1 MNNEVLSLEGEVKMN
16 TFKWLQSKRK
26 GSTIV
31 LVMIVLVILLLA
43 GAGLLNLGLHSRL
56 AAVRDAS
63 EISARCAADA
73 GLAKALYEMNQQ
85 LEAGS
90 WSDSN
95 LPYAMY
101 EALPGC
107 ESTFSYTVTPD
118 ANNRYDLQAIGNAGL
133 CQKTVSA
140 TLGIKGQF
148 EYAIFTKGPMVLR
161 NGTTVDWYNFDAD
174 DKPMKIG
181 TNSTAAGAITAKLG
195 VTINGDV
202 AVGDGGSPD
211 LVINNRAEAAI
222 GGNCYSLMEPHEMPS
237 VTVPD
242 SLLALPSQGA
252 IAGSTTITTS
262 GKYDSINLSGSNGKI
277 TIDGA
282 VTLYVVGGISLGN
295 TDQLLVVDAGT
306 NPDASL
312 TLYVGGNIVTN
323 NGSTVNNATM
333 DASKLKIYGLDTCL
347 AIDFK
352 NSGTFYGA
360 IYAPNADIHLYNA
373 VTIHGAVIGKSF
385 SQDVNANFYYDTSL
399 RTASAGDEGVYFA
412 IERWSEQQ

>member
-1 MNNEVLSLEGEVKMN
+1 MSNAIISLEGEVKMN
-16 TFKWLQSKRK
+16 TFKLLQSKRK

-31 LVMIVLVILLLA
+31 LVMIVLVVLLLA

-73 GLAKALYEMNQQ
+73 GLAKAMYEMNQK
-85 LEAGS
+85 LEGGS

-101 EALPGC
+101 EALPGT
-107 ESTFSYTVTPD
+107 EATFSYTVTPD
-118 ANNRYDLQAIGNAGL
+118 ANYRYDLQAIGNAGL

-140 TLGIKGQF
+140 TLGIKGLF
-148 EYAIFTKGPMVLR
+148 EYAIFTKGNILLR

-202 AVGDGGSPD
+202 AVGTGSSPD

-222 GGNCYSLMEPHEMPS
+222 SGGCYPLMEPHEMPS
-237 VTVPD
+237 ITVPD

-252 IAGSTTITTS
+252 ITGSTTITTS
-262 GKYDSINLSGSNGKI
+262 GKYDSINLSGTGGKI
-277 TIDGA
+277 TINGP
-282 VTLYVVGGISLGN
+282 VTLYVVGSIRLGN
-295 TDQLLVVDAGT
+295 TNQLVIVDTST

-312 TLYVGGNIVTN
+312 TLYVGGSILTD
-323 NGSTVNNATM
+323 NGSAINNATM
-333 DASKLKIYGLDTCL
+333 DASKLKIYGLDACL

-352 NSGTFYGA
+352 NSGAFYGA
-360 IYAPNADIHLYNA
+360 IYAPKADIHLYNS
-373 VTIHGAVIGKSF
+373 VVIHGAVVGKSF
-385 SQDVNANFYYDTSL
+385 SQDVNANFYYDVSL
-399 RTASAGDEGVYFA
+399 RTVSAEEEGVRFVV
-412 IERWSEQQ
+412 ERWSEQQ